1 MSFLQP
7 QTHLAHQAAYEING
21 SLVERTRF
29 YEVACDPRRS
39 VVVEA
44 CAGAGKTWM
53 LVSRIVRSLL
63 DGVPPQQILAITF
76 TKKAAGE
83 MRERLHAWLDQ
94 FAHQTEAERVQEL
107 RIRGLNQERAE
118 ELAPRLAH
126 LHAEW
131 MESGRSVEIHTI
143 HGWFSRLLKVA
154 PLDVLT
160 ELQLP
165 PEMSLIEDQ
174 TELWPDLWGRFLRRL
189 DAGQNQEAYIRLV
202 QGLGAFNVEGWLQ
215 TALGNRLEIELTDRA
230 GLLNASVESAGEW
243 SAHWA
248 QWGHPDEALG
258 AHGVEEGMRALALVL
273 GQAKGVMAQDAA
285 AQIIDA
291 LAMSHL
297 GRRGDALRSAL
308 LTAQGLPKK
317 RLGDSEQLAW
327 AQDWLV
333 EWLQARTQAQA
344 HQVHQDMVGLAR
356 LLFEEYAKLKTERGL
371 ADMVDLERS
380 AARLLTDSVL
390 AGWIQERLDGQT
402 RQLLMDE
409 FQDTSPLQWQTLRA
423 WLASYAGAGGGRSGQ
438 DPMRVFLVG
447 DPKQSIYRFRRADPR
462 VFEAAKG
469 FIVNGLDG
477 DLLAC
482 DHTRRNAPG
491 IIDALNLCMHQ
502 AATAGEF
509 PGYRTHTTESTLP
522 ARVNSLPTIGRQAL
536 AKPAEHEGWRDS
548 LAQARVSEQVS
559 LKQLEARQIAD
570 AIQELIHTQ
579 DIPAGEIYVLARKR
593 ASLAWVAEALSQR
606 GIANLAPENTHL
618 CDTPE
623 VRDLL
628 ALVDALV
635 SPHHDLSLAHALRS
649 PILDCS
655 DDDLQAVALQVR
667 ANQCSWW
674 EGVQYLGQDEA
685 WGHIAQQLTRWRA
698 AAQVLPPHDL
708 LQQIVN
714 ESGLRR
720 TLARRLAPAQCEAAW
735 ANVAALLNL
744 SLEMDAGRDATP
756 YRWVRKVKKSLAAV
770 PPKAHADAVQL
781 LTIHGAKG
789 LEADV
794 VFLMDTDALP
804 SKAETYSVLVDWP
817 EGAEQPVRCAFL
829 QSQSNPPPS
838 LQSLLD
844 SEALAADREELNA
857 LYVAMTRA
865 RTRLVI
871 SRIEPHY
878 QSSKPS
884 WWARLTGAQAV
895 DAASP
900 WVPLPEDM
908 SQLEE
913 GVPAHQSVQA
923 LELPT
928 LPPLLVEANVLAETD
943 AVQILGQ
950 VVHKVLE
957 WVTTLPPPQR
967 SPSLLRRSLEQAAQ
981 QLTLPVEWRPRAM
994 QLLQTLLT
1002 SQELQPWLSPE
1013 GHTWAGN
1020 EVAISH
1026 EGQTLRLD
1034 RLVAHQ
1040 QGSATEWWV
1049 IDYKLNH
1056 QPQELAQYQ
1065 AQIRQYIR
1073 AVSLLQ
1079 PGERVQGAFITGAG
1093 RWVPVAPDLLET

>member
-1 MSFLQP
+1 MNMP
-7 QTHLAHQAAYEING
+7 HTDHQAAYEVNG
-21 SLVERTRF
+21 ALVERTRF
-29 YEVACDPRRS
+29 YEIACDPKRS

-63 DGVPPQQILAITF
+63 EGVPPQQILAITF

-83 MRERLHAWLDQ
+83 MRERLHAWLHQ
-94 FAHQTEAERVQEL
+94 FAHQGEVERIQEL
-107 RIRGLNQERAE
+107 RIRGLNAERAG
-118 ELAPRLAH
+118 ELAPRLAQ

-174 TELWPDLWGRFLRRL
+174 SELWPDLWGRFLRRL
-189 DAGQNQEAYIRLV
+189 DGGDRQDAYMRLV
-202 QGLGAFNVEGWLQ
+202 QCVGAFNVEGWLQ
-215 TALGNRLEIELTDRA
+215 TALSNRLEIELTDRA
-230 GLLNASVESAGEW
+230 GRLEASVESAAQW
-243 SAHWA
+243 SAQWA
-248 QWGHPDEALG
+248 AWSHPDQALG
-258 AHGVEEGMRALALVL
+258 ASSVEDGMRALALVL
-273 GQAKGVMAQDAA
+273 GQAKGVMAQEAA

-291 LAMSHL
+291 LAKPDLSQ
-297 GRRGDALRSAL
+297 RGDGLRAAL
-308 LTAQGLPKK
+308 LTAQGQPKK

-327 AQDWLV
+327 AQAWLV
-333 EWLQARTQAQA
+333 DWLQARNQAQA
-344 HQVHQDMVGLAR
+344 HEIHQDMVMLAR
-356 LLFEEYAKLKTERGL
+356 LLFEEYARLKAERGL

-380 AARLLTDSVL
+380 AARLLTDSAL

-423 WLASYAGAGGGRSGQ
+423 WLESYAGAGGGRSGQ
-438 DPMRVFLVG
+438 EPMRVFLVG

-469 FIVNGLDG
+469 FIVSGLDG

-502 AATAGEF
+502 AAAAGEF
-509 PGYRTHTTESTLP
+509 PGYRTHTTESALQ
-522 ARVNSLPTIGRQAL
+522 ARVQSLPTIGRQAL
-536 AKPAEHEGWRDS
+536 TKHEPPDGWRDT
-548 LAQARVSEQVS
+548 LGQARVSEQIS
-559 LKQLEARQIAD
+559 LKQLEAEQIAD
-570 AIQELIHTQ
+570 AIQELVAREGM
-579 DIPAGEIYVLARKR
+579 PVGEIYVLARKR
-593 ASLAWVAEALSQR
+593 ASLAWVADALSQR
-606 GIANLAPENTHL
+606 GIPNLAPENTYL

-635 SPHHDLSLAHALRS
+635 SPHHDLSLAHALKS
-649 PILDCS
+649 PVFDHS
-655 DDDLQAVALQVR
+655 DDDLQTVAMAVR
-667 ANQCSWW
+667 NQTSSWW
-674 EGVQYLGQDEA
+674 DAVQNLAHDAGWSRTA
-685 WGHIAQQLTRWRA
+685 HLLKTWRE

-708 LQQIVN
+708 LQKVVA
-714 ESGLRR
+714 ESGLRQ
-720 TLARRLAPAQCEAAW
+720 TLARRLGAPQWESAW

-756 YRWVRKVKKSLAAV
+756 YRWVRKVKRSIASV

-789 LEADV
+789 LEADA

-817 EGAEQPVRCAFL
+817 EGADYPARCAFL

-838 LQSLLD
+838 LQALLD
-844 SEALAADREELNA
+844 SEAVAADREELNA
-857 LYVAMTRA
+857 LYVAVTRA
-865 RTRLVI
+865 RTRLII
-871 SRIEPHY
+871 SRVEPHY

-884 WWARLTGAQAV
+884 WWSRLTTSGAV
-895 DAASP
+895 DATQPWEPIASP
-900 WVPLPEDM
+900 
-908 SQLEE
+908 SAHATTEE
-913 GVPAHQSVQA
+913 CVHPPIPV
-923 LELPT
+923 LELPC
-928 LPPLLVEANVLAETD
+928 LPALADEARAAPQDE
-943 AVQILGQ
+943 AIQILGQ

-957 WVTTLPPPQR
+957 WVTTMPRASR
-967 SPSLLRRSLEQAAQ
+967 SQPLLRRCIEQASQ
-981 QLTLPVEWRPRAM
+981 QLKLALDWRPRAT
-994 QLLQTLLT
+994 QLLDTLLN
-1002 SQELQPWLSPE
+1002 SEELQAWLSPD
-1013 GHTWAGN
+1013 GHLWAGN
-1020 EVAISH
+1020 EVAIGH
-1026 EGQTLRLD
+1026 NGQTLRLD
-1034 RLVAHQ
+1034 RLVAKQ
-1040 QGSATEWWV
+1040 EGEGTVWWV

-1056 QPQELAQYQ
+1056 QPQELVQYQ
-1065 AQIRQYIR
+1065 SQMRQYLD
-1073 AVSLLQ
+1073 AVATMQ
-1079 PGERVQGAFITGAG
+1079 PTDQVRGAFITGAG
-1093 RWVPVAPDLLET
+1093 HWIPVDSDWTRS